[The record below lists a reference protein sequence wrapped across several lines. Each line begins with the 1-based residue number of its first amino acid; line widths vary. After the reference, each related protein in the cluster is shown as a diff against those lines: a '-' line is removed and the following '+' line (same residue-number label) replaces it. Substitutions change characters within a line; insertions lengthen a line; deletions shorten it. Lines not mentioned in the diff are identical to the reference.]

1 MHQLA
6 QVVAEHGPPRV
17 LVAEDSF
24 AMQVLIGEIF
34 KSFSIP
40 AQFADNG
47 KLALERLAEQPFDL
61 VFMDLQMPVMG
72 GIEATGLI
80 RQKWSSA
87 QLPVIVLSAV
97 TQDDE
102 IARALAAGGDKC
114 LAKPIDIEE
123 LLATLLN
130 YWHPKTA

>member
-1 MHQLA
+1 
-6 QVVAEHGPPRV
+6 
-17 LVAEDSF
+17 
-24 AMQVLIGEIF
+24 
-34 KSFSIP
+34 
-40 AQFADNG
+40 
-47 KLALERLAEQPFDL
+47 
-61 VFMDLQMPVMG
+61 MDLQMPVMG